1 MAIRRF
7 IDLNLG
13 FIRTHTFTRLWKE
26 LTDEF
31 WQNDFHST
39 DRLCSLR
46 LRLSLLCG
54 AVSRQLQGQEFFLLG
69 SVSYPGLWQL
79 TYRESLRDIEACLRA
94 APQKLYHMGIRS
106 PVSRNTLA
114 NANQVRDWRIYADF
128 AHGLI
133 HEARNLYRNEPFGL
147 ELDQTVYALDAT
159 TIDLCLSLFPWAQFR
174 RHKSAVKLHTLLDL
188 RGSIPT
194 VVIVTGGQIHEVN
207 ILDQLIWE
215 AGAIYLMDRGY
226 LDFRRLYRMHQCGA
240 FFVTRAKKRFD
251 CRRLYSQTVDKK
263 TGLQCDQIVSLNNPV
278 PKRGYPERLRRVR
291 YYDVASKK
299 RLVFL
304 TNNFVLPALTITQLY
319 RCRWQVE
326 LFFRWIKQ
334 HLRIKAFYG
343 TSENAVRTQIWIAIS
358 VYVLVAIV
366 KKRLNLER
374 SLHSI
379 LQILSVSL
387 FEKTSILQALSG
399 SDYDEI
405 NDESS
410 NQLNL
415 FC

>member
-1 MAIRRF
+1 MNFGKTIFAQLMDF
-7 IDLNLG
+7 IPCAYDFRCCVERYHGNYKVKS
-13 FIRTHTFTRLWKE
+13 FSCWDQF
-26 LTDEF
+26 LTLAF
-31 WQNDFHST
+31 
-39 DRLCSLR
+39 
-46 LRLSLLCG
+46 
-54 AVSRQLQGQEFFLLG
+54 A
-69 SVSYPGLWQL
+69 QL
-79 TYRESLRDIEACLRA
+79 TFRESLRDIEACLRA

-263 TGLQCDQIVSLNNPV
+263 TGLQCDQIVSLNNPI

-304 TNNFVLPALTITQLY
+304 TNNFLLPALTITQLY

-343 TSENAVRTQIWIAIS
+343 TSENAVRTQVWIAIS

-399 SDYDEI
+399 SEYDEI
-405 NDESS
+405 NYESS

>member
-1 MAIRRF
+1 MNSGKTIFAQLMDFAPAYEFRCCVERYQGNYKIKSF
-7 IDLNLG
+7 SCWEQ
-13 FIRTHTFTRLWKE
+13 F
-26 LTDEF
+26 LTLAF
-31 WQNDFHST
+31 
-39 DRLCSLR
+39 
-46 LRLSLLCG
+46 
-54 AVSRQLQGQEFFLLG
+54 A
-69 SVSYPGLWQL
+69 QL

-94 APQKLYHMGIRS
+94 APTKLYHMGIRS
-106 PVSRNTLA
+106 HISRNTLA

-128 AHGLI
+128 AHVLI
-133 HEARNLYRNEPFGL
+133 QLARDLYRDEPFGL
-147 ELDQTVYALDAT
+147 ELKQTVYALDAT

-174 RHKSAVKLHTLLDL
+174 RKKSAVKLHTLLDL

-207 ILDQLIWE
+207 ILDQLFWE

-226 LDFRRLYRMHQCGA
+226 LDFRRLYRLHQSGA

-251 CRRLYSQTVDKK
+251 CRRLYSQVVDKT
-263 TGLQCDQIVSLNNPV
+263 TGLQCDQIVLLNNPV
-278 PKRGYPERLRRVR
+278 PNRGYPERLRRVR
-291 YYDVASKK
+291 YYDAINHK

-304 TNNFVLPALTITQLY
+304 TNNFLLPALTIAKLY
-319 RCRWQVE
+319 QCRWKVE

-343 TSENAVRTQIWIAIS
+343 TSPNAVSTQVWIAIS

-366 KKRLNLER
+366 RKRLNLER

-379 LQILSVSL
+379 LQILSLSL
-387 FEKTSILQALSG
+387 FEKIPILEALSG
-399 SDYDEI
+399 PQCYEI
-405 NDESS
+405 DPSFC

-415 FC
+415 FN